1 MASLKSQYDH
11 RVSLLERDL
20 EAQRAES
27 DAAASAVDL
36 QQQVMQLQQ
45 ERDRLIVENT
55 ELSMKVN
62 D

>member
-27 DAAASAVDL
+27 GAAASAADL